1 MANGVE
7 EGLLSILFILSREVE
22 ILSPR
27 MEDFEY
33 PATLVG
39 PDRVFRFSRPLP
51 LLLVLKGEGDATRE
65 LASEGSTL
73 LVVGCM
79 EGHC

>member
-7 EGLLSILFILSREVE
+7 SGFLSIHFFLSKEIK

-33 PATLVG
+33 PATLAG
-39 PDRVFRFSRPLP
+39 SNRVFRFSRPLP
-51 LLLVLKGEGDATRE
+51 LLLVLKGEGDAGE
-65 LASEGSTL
+65 LASEGSVL

-79 EGHC
+79 EGLC